1 MLKCNMTFIQ
11 YKIYVY
17 IVFLGLNF
25 LNHPTFVSNL
35 KKNSHN
41 YLLVATALFY
51 YFYATVKN

>member
-1 MLKCNMTFIQ
+1 MTFIQ